1 MGRCNSLNVTCGP
14 RLRTLVGMRAIAI
27 DRPGGPEVLVGVT
40 IPDPVPGPGEV
51 LVAVAAAGVNRAD
64 LLQRQGHYPP
74 PPGAPDTLGLECA
87 GTIAAV
93 GPGVEAWRVGDRV
106 AALIDGGGYAELAVV
121 PVTQLFRVPDGMGFA
136 DAAALPE
143 AVCTAWSNLVMVGG
157 LRAGNTVLIHGGS
170 GGVGSIA
177 IQLARHLGAR
187 VVTTAGGPERV
198 ARCRELGA
206 DLALDYRTDDQV
218 RGVREVSGGRGAD
231 VILDVLGAGGLT
243 ANVRSL
249 ATGGR
254 LVVIGMQK
262 GRRGELDL
270 GALLVKRA
278 SIHGTTLRAR
288 PPAEK
293 AQIVAEVNAQVWPL
307 IGTGAQYAIRPLVH
321 EVLPLAEAARAHE
334 LLASGAVFGKLVLVP

>member
-1 MGRCNSLNVTCGP
+1 MTRGP

-27 DRPGGPEVLVGVT
+27 DRPGGPEVLVGAT

-136 DAAALPE
+136 EAAALPE

-288 PPAEK
+288 PAAEK
-293 AQIVAEVNAQVWPL
+293 AQIVAEVNAHVWPL
-307 IGTGAQYAIRPLVH
+307 IGTGAQSAIRPLVH
-321 EVLPLAEAARAHE
+321 EVLPLSEAARAHE